1 MIEHH
6 LYAFK
11 ADCVWKLIVS
21 RHTVC
26 SKSLWSLRTTHK
38 LSTIETKSVKKARNL
53 WMNIQ
58 QVLRMFKILA
68 QLLLQG
74 RESKTRDISRE
85 VSWSKAHLFV

>member
-11 ADCVWKLIVS
+11 ADCVWKQSAVNLYGPRRIS
-21 RHTVC
+21 
-26 SKSLWSLRTTHK
+26 HK
-38 LSTIETKSVKKARNL
+38 LSKIETKSVKKARNL

-68 QLLLQG
+68 QLL
-74 RESKTRDISRE
+74 
-85 VSWSKAHLFV
+85 

>member
-21 RHTVC
+21 RLTVC

-68 QLLLQG
+68 QLL
-74 RESKTRDISRE
+74 
-85 VSWSKAHLFV
+85 

>member
-11 ADCVWKLIVS
+11 ADCVWELIVS

-38 LSTIETKSVKKARNL
+38 LSTIETRKKA
-53 WMNIQ
+53 
-58 QVLRMFKILA
+58 
-68 QLLLQG
+68 QLVDEHSTGLTDVQNPG
-74 RESKTRDISRE
+74 STSITRKR
-85 VSWSKAHLFV
+85 VQN

>member
-11 ADCVWKLIVS
+11 ADCVWKLIVF
-21 RHTVC
+21 RH
-26 SKSLWSLRTTHK
+26 SLYGPRRTNHK

-68 QLLLQG
+68 QLL
-74 RESKTRDISRE
+74 
-85 VSWSKAHLFV
+85 